1 MKITVV
7 CRCCTLYIRTVSSQR
22 LLPVLNLFMGCLG
35 RASCTVHSIS
45 AQDQPARK
53 QMYHYIREA
62 KSLLYSYIYCA
73 LLEVAKKGVVTH
85 LCSVACICGSN
96 EGFVKLRTLGR
107 WTQKQIESIF
117 TLCKSASFSTKTTNS
132 KMFPQI
138 LPFLKFFEIN
148 YFEVKEICISQSI
161 ALAFRL
167 IYKPLQ

>member
-1 MKITVV
+1 M
-7 CRCCTLYIRTVSSQR
+7 
-22 LLPVLNLFMGCLG
+22 VLKLFFDISTSFWFSENLCEFSVHLC
-35 RASCTVHSIS
+35 SC
-45 AQDQPARK
+45 PC
-53 QMYHYIREA
+53 IREA

-117 TLCKSASFSTKTTNS
+117 TLCKSTSFSTKTTNS

-167 IYKPLQ
+167 IYKPL